1 MDREEALMSKVPDWF
16 RTLYM
21 GYLDEQGDETMD
33 ELVIRLARL
42 AVSNLPA
49 NVACMVDRGELDSRY
64 QDIFKIALDEAG
76 ARKEVVG
83 SKTLLNTLY
92 DVVMKA
98 LAGHSTIASCSGAVS
113 EDIRKAIKEV
123 LESAGSE
130 CELGLGGESYTYY
143 ALVGE
148 FLEDLW
154 KLLEPELPATL
165 VSGQKRDIK
174 QALDEALSELLDS
187 AEWGEAGEGE
197 ELGREIWEW
206 MEKRLTGSQIFE
218 QPGVK
223 AIISD
228 CLRSAVEDC
237 LASEE
242 SPEEHEARM
251 IQEAK
256 KQVEAAG
263 TRKPRFDM
271 TKPPKEITPEL
282 MELIEHQRELCG
294 GSLPKRPLAGW
305 NYGEA
310 MQLIGPYRKDPSDV
324 RGVVPDKDPH
334 GWRWN
339 RTCQLLAILM
349 CGSGKPVDSGL
360 AVEMAAKGALHIYEA
375 LDRLELLVAR
385 EASR

>member
-154 KLLEPELPATL
+154 KL
-165 VSGQKRDIK
+165 
-174 QALDEALSELLDS
+174 
-187 AEWGEAGEGE
+187 AGEGE